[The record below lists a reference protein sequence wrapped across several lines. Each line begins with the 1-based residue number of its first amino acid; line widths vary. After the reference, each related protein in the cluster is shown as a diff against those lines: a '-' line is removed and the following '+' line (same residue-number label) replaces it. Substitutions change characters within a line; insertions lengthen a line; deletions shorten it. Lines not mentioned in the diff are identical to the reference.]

1 MVADGRLALGPKIAA
16 KLGHVALFFTQ
27 KNQHLQPGWV
37 GDLLEQFRDAADL
50 SRRSRW
56 RRASNLEVRE
66 PESDFVVVGGIV
78 FPKDKSCLSFGQ
90 ESARSEAKST

>member
-1 MVADGRLALGPKIAA
+1 LSSSATRRISAVGLAGAALAD
-16 KLGHVALFFTQ
+16 
-27 KNQHLQPGWV
+27 
-37 GDLLEQFRDAADL
+37 
-50 SRRSRW
+50 
-56 RRASNLEVRE
+56 LEVRE